1 MKTILSKLYLIT
13 AISFLATGA
22 SMAQLTL
29 NCESGNR
36 AIEQGNCWGFG
47 AVSYTR
53 RDTHIITGFWSTL
66 SNSMTNTSLSSSWI
80 KTPWLKVGS
89 GNITFQA
96 KLENSTGTTKQI
108 VVSFIPYDA
117 NAGVY
122 KEGTLTTISTLN
134 FPKSGSVFSTAVQ
147 NLSIPVPAEIEN
159 STSAYKILFSFVG
172 TGGNNRAI
180 CDNFIIPGTY
190 WSDPLNN
197 CLPLPTIA
205 DADGDG
211 VQDADDHYPN
221 DATRAYNNYF
231 PSSEKFGTLAFED
244 TWPSKG
250 DFDMN
255 DLVVNYQINRVTNAI
270 NQLVEIKGTFVSR
283 ASGAGF
289 HNAFGFQ
296 LNNIKPDAVSSVTG
310 NKTGN
315 SDVFKFVSNG
325 LESNQEFAN
334 CIVFDDIY
342 RVLKYPGKGVFM
354 NVSKDAPFVPY
365 DTTKVTLTFNPGIA
379 LTALN
384 INDINFYIVA
394 DVLKSGRGR
403 EIHLIDGVPT
413 SLVDNTYFGK
423 HDDRSSGSRYYR
435 TANNLPWGINISEGF
450 DYMTESISIDK
461 GYNHFIKWAES
472 GGVEFIDWYAAKDG
486 NRNQAL
492 IY

>member
-1 MKTILSKLYLIT
+1 MKANFYTIILILTLTFLNPET
-13 AISFLATGA
+13 AK
-22 SMAQLTL
+22 AQLTL

-47 AVSYTR
+47 SVSYTN
-53 RDTHIITGFWSTL
+53 TSNLIIAGSWSTR
-66 SNSMTNTSLSSSWI
+66 SNSMSNPALNSSWI
-80 KTPWLKVGS
+80 KTPWMKAGS
-89 GNITFQA
+89 GNITFQTR
-96 KLENSTGTTKQI
+96 LENSTGTTKQI
-108 VVSFIPYDA
+108 VLSYIPYDV
-117 NAGVY
+117 NAGVN
-122 KEGTLTTISTLN
+122 KEGTLTTFSTFD
-134 FPKSGSVFSTAVQ
+134 FPKNGTVFSTGIQTISV
-147 NLSIPVPAEIEN
+147 PVPSAIEN
-159 STSAYKILFSFVG
+159 SSDAYKIFISFVG

-180 CDNFIIPGTY
+180 CDNFVIPGTY

-197 CLPLPTIA
+197 CLPLSLIA

-211 VQDADDHYPN
+211 VQDSDDHYPN

-255 DLVVNYQINRVTNAI
+255 DLVVNYQINRVTNAD

-296 LNNIKPDAVSSVTG
+296 LNNIKPDAVRSVTG

-315 SDVFKFVSNG
+315 NDVFKFDANG

-342 RVLKYPGKGVFM
+342 RVLKYPGKGVFI

-365 DTTKVTLTFNPGIA
+365 DTTKITLTLNPGIA
-379 LTALN
+379 LSALN
-384 INDINFYIVA
+384 MNDINFYIVA

-423 HDDRSSGSRYYR
+423 HDDISSGSRYYR

-450 DYMTESISIDK
+450 DYMTEKISIDK
-461 GYNHFIKWAES
+461 GYNNFIKWAES
-472 GGVEFIDWYAAKDG
+472 GGVEFIDWYSAKEG
-486 NRNQAL
+486 NRNPAL